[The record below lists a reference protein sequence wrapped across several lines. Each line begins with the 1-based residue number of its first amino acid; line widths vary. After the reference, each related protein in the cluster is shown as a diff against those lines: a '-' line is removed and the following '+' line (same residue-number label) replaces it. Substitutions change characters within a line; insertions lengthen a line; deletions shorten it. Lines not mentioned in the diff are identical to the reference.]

1 MPESNAYGLWF
12 LVLLNSVI
20 FIGFAFSFTKPKSV
34 RDWRSLGTFSAFVVA
49 LFVEMY
55 GFPLTIYLI
64 SGWLQTRYPET
75 DIFGHDAGHLWHTL
89 FGWEINPHYDPF
101 HLLSYVFIGAGFILL
116 SSSWRV
122 LHRAQKTRQL
132 ATSGPYRR
140 VRHPQYAAFI
150 LIMFGFLLQ
159 WPTILTIVMFPVLVY
174 VYIRLARS
182 EENWAIKEFGDE
194 YQDYLQRTPA
204 FLPTLRLEKSP
215 SND

>member
-20 FIGFAFSFTKPKSV
+20 FIGFAFSFTKPKAA

-49 LFVEMY
+49 LFAEMY
-55 GFPLTIYLI
+55 GFPLTIYLM
-64 SGWLQTRYPET
+64 SGWLQSRYPET

-122 LHRAQKTRQL
+122 LHRAQKNRRL
-132 ATSGPYRR
+132 ATSGPYRH

-150 LIMFGFLLQ
+150 LVMFGFLLQ
-159 WPTILTIVMFPVLVY
+159 WPTILTIVMFPILVY
-174 VYIRLARS
+174 VYVRLARS
-182 EENWAIKEFGDE
+182 EESSTIIEFGDE
-194 YQDYLQRTPA
+194 YRNYMDRTPA
-204 FLPTLRLEKSP
+204 FLPYLRLGKSALK
-215 SND
+215 D